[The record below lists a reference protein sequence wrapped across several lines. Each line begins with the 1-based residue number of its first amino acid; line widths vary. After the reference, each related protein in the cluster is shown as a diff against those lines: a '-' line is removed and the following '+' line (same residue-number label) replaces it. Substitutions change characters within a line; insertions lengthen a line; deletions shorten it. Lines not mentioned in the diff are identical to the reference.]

1 MKLIKLTNLKD
12 KKPIYINIECI
23 GHIFEVEATNSYGSI
38 DKPQHTR
45 IGVITHN
52 NGGFE
57 VTETFKDIIKIFGYE
72 LGCNGAVV
80 IQ

>member
-57 VTETFKDIIKIFGYE
+57 VTETFKDIIKLIESKGFIRG
-72 LGCNGAVV
+72 VV